1 MRRKTEKVLSQFPA
15 QLTLKPSFT
24 MKALR
29 RADYVHCAG
38 VRAGLVCRS
47 PPLLRSLLFSL
58 HFDPCTSHK
67 GNSVTRDV

>member
-15 QLTLKPSFT
+15 QLTPKPSFT

-38 VRAGLVCRS
+38 VGAGLVGRG
-47 PPLLRSLLFSL
+47 PPPLRSLLLSL
-58 HFDPCTSHK
+58 RFDPQTSHK
-67 GNSVTRDV
+67 GSSVTRDV